1 MSPPL
6 VQKQPPPL
14 KWANQ
19 CASLC
24 HCVSSLAHLCCLCHG
39 AKSGQHNMEYSPHRC
54 LLSQQGRDWNRQ
66 SSMHPPTCT
75 AGLDP
80 QSPVDAHEKSISGKN
95 QKGCD
100 LRQTQD
106 KVRKCS
112 RRDESRFSWTIFVW
126 FIFDLIFQNIFRNIA
141 RTKIFQAES
150 DSPRRILLCQGLRSF
165 WSALVRPGIYFLV
178 F

>member
-100 LRQTQD
+100 LRQTRD

-112 RRDESRFSWTIFVW
+112 RREESRFAWTIFVW
-126 FIFDLIFQNIFRNIA
+126 FVFDFIFQNIFEITPEQTYSRQNRIHLA
-141 RTKIFQAES
+141 EYSCAKVSDPSEVPWFVREFIF
-150 DSPRRILLCQGLRSF
+150 
-165 WSALVRPGIYFLV
+165 
-178 F
+178 